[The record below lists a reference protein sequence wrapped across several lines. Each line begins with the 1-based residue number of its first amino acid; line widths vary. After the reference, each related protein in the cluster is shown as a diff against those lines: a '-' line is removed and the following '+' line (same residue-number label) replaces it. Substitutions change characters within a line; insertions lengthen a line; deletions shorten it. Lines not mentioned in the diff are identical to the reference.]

1 MGEVSVMTNDLM
13 MYRNELARVAELL
26 AHQLGRERQLHGM
39 LETMA
44 GHHATL
50 ASSTMQAAS
59 QQPDKD
65 QLHNMVEAMFGQHQN
80 NLQATFQGMS
90 QANEISQHHASQ
102 ANQLKEPMI
111 NAENELN
118 RILQML
124 GSAPIQNVTPAP
136 TTAVV
141 PQAMPPG
148 PYRGPMMNPRP
159 GFAGSPVPM
168 TGMPVM
174 VVNPNPHG
182 IAVSGPSVQ
191 AVAPGGPPMT
201 ATG

>member
-1 MGEVSVMTNDLM
+1 MGSL
-13 MYRNELARVAELL
+13 
-26 AHQLGRERQLHGM
+26 
-39 LETMA
+39 
-44 GHHATL
+44 
-50 ASSTMQAAS
+50 QAAS
-59 QQPDKD
+59 QQPNKNE
-65 QLHNMVEAMFGQHQN
+65 LHSMVDAMFGAHQN
-80 NLQATFQGMS
+80 SLQMTFQGMS

-141 PQAMPPG
+141 PQAMPPRGQMVATPPATPG

-159 GFAGSPVPM
+159 GFAGSPAPR
-168 TGMPVM
+168 TPGMPVM
-174 VVNPNPHG
+174 VVNPNPNG
-182 IAVSGPSVQ
+182 IVVQGPPVQ
-191 AVAPGGPPMT
+191 ALAPGG
-201 ATG
+201 